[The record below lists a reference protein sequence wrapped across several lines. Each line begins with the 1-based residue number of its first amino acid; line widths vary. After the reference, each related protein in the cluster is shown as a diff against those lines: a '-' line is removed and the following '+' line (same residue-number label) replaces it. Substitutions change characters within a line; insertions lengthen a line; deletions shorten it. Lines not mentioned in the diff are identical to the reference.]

1 MKGVQE
7 LDVTINTISD
17 VRQEAD
23 IHLSNDELQPH
34 FDKAYQKYQPKLEMK
49 GFRKGKV
56 PMEIVKRI
64 YGDAI
69 EHEAL
74 DDVAS
79 EVYREAMSERQI
91 KPLGTPSMINAD
103 FKRGDHF
110 HFKIQYD
117 VKPVITLGRY
127 KGVKVDKRTRR
138 ISDEEVEARL
148 HLIRQAN
155 GTTEDV
161 TTVTGT
167 EHTIIGDAQELD
179 DSGAPIVGKRTADA
193 RFYLGDTSLVKEIR
207 DSLSNASVGET
218 YKVQFESRH
227 GDHSHKI
234 TLAIKVKKIEKMN
247 LPPLDAEFV
256 KKVTGDKMSTPEEL
270 TKNIRQDLERRN
282 QDQEERE
289 VEDTIAHELVS
300 MHDFPVPES
309 MVNTFLDAFVDDI
322 KGKSRDRK
330 LPRDFDEEKF
340 RQENREGALWQA
352 KWILLK
358 ERIAEV
364 EGIQV
369 TEAELEALADVESTR
384 TGVDKARLLEY
395 FKSSSSGHEQLLTN
409 KLMAF
414 LKSQAQIIE
423 KVAEDSASP
432 LQQQK
437 G

>member
-1 MKGVQE
+1 M
-7 LDVTINTISD
+7 DVTINTISE

-74 DDVAS
+74 DEVAS

-91 KPLGTPSMINAD
+91 RPLGTPSMMDAD
-103 FKRGDHF
+103 FKRGEHF

-127 KGVKVDKRTRR
+127 TGIRVEKKKYSV
-138 ISDEEVEARL
+138 SDEAIDARI

-155 GTTEDV
+155 GTTEEV
-161 TTVTGT
+161 TTVTDA
-167 EHTIIGDAQELD
+167 EHTVIGDAQELD
-179 DSGAPIVGKRTADA
+179 DSGAPIVGKRTPDA
-193 RFYLGDTSLVKEIR
+193 RFYLADTSLVKGIR
-207 DSLSNASVGET
+207 DCLSNATVGET
-218 YKVQFESRH
+218 YKAQFESHH

-234 TLAIKVKKIEKMN
+234 NLAIKVKKIEKMN
-247 LPPLDAEFV
+247 LPPLDADFV
-256 KKVTGDKMSTPEEL
+256 KKVTSDKMSTPEEL
-270 TKNIRQDLERRN
+270 RTQIQQDLERRN
-282 QDQEERE
+282 RDQEERE
-289 VEDTIAHELVS
+289 VEDVLARELVK

-309 MVNTFLDAFVDDI
+309 MVNTLLDAFVDDV

-340 RQENREGALWQA
+340 RQESRDGAVWQA
-352 KWILLK
+352 KWMLLK

-364 EGIQV
+364 EGI
-369 TEAELEALADVESTR
+369 TITDAELEALADVESTK
-384 TGVDKARLLEY
+384 TGVDKARLFEY
-395 FKSSSSGHEQLLTN
+395 IKSSGSGHEQLLAN

-414 LKSQAQIIE
+414 LKSQAQIVE
-423 KVAEDSASP
+423 TVAEDSSSSV
-432 LQQQK
+432 QQQK